1 MKGSYVAS
9 ILNAVQLIGWTSI
22 LLYASAETAASA
34 MKALLGET
42 ILANTI
48 VWIIVMG
55 IVETIYTL
63 IEPKRWVLNQRA
75 AVTTLIIVLRYES
88 YALFNYMLSQP
99 MSITSS
105 LGYADVL

>member
-1 MKGSYVAS
+1 
-9 ILNAVQLIGWTSI
+9 
-22 LLYASAETAASA
+22 

-42 ILANTI
+42 TLANTI
-48 VWIIVMG
+48 VWVIIMG

-63 IEPKRWVLNQRA
+63 IEPKRWVLNQREA
-75 AVTTLIIVLRYES
+75 ITTLIIVLCYES

-105 LGYADVL
+105 LGYIDLL